1 MENLQTLVRNL
12 AIILLLASFLEMLLP
27 SKSMQGLVKLV
38 MGLFVISAILTPITA
53 FLHMP
58 LEMAIPAW
66 TETAAKDMPV
76 LALGDEGSTIGK
88 DAVQEQYKAIISN
101 QVKALALG
109 VSGVKRVGVEVDLS
123 EGAGGL
129 TDQPRI
135 TQLTLQIY
143 LNAQEI
149 KPVEPVVIGEKR
161 VEEQLLSSTASEV
174 REKVAAFMMV
184 PVEKVI
190 VKEK

>member
-1 MENLQTLVRNL
+1 M
-12 AIILLLASFLEMLLP
+12 MLP

-66 TETAAKDMPV
+66 TESATRDMPV
-76 LALGDEGSTIGK
+76 LASGDDGSTIGK

-109 VSGVKRVGVEVDLS
+109 VSGVKKVEVEVALS
-123 EGAGGL
+123 EGSGGL

-135 TQLTLQIY
+135 TQLTLQIS

-190 VKEK
+190 VEEK

>member
-1 MENLQTLVRNL
+1 
-12 AIILLLASFLEMLLP
+12 MLLP
-27 SKSMQGLVKLV
+27 SKSMQGIVKLV

-66 TETAAKDMPV
+66 TETTTKDLPV
-76 LALGDEGSTIGK
+76 LASGDDGSVIGK
-88 DAVQEQYKAIISN
+88 DAVQEQYKGIISN
-101 QVKALALG
+101 QAKAIALE
-109 VSGVKRVGVEVDLS
+109 VPGVKKVEVEVELS

-135 TQLTLQIY
+135 TQLNLQIY
-143 LNAQEI
+143 PNAQEI
-149 KPVEPVVIGEKR
+149 KPIEQVVIGEKR
-161 VEEQLLSSTASEV
+161 VEGQQLSSTAREV
-174 REKVAAFMMV
+174 REKVAAFMQV

-190 VKEK
+190 VEEK